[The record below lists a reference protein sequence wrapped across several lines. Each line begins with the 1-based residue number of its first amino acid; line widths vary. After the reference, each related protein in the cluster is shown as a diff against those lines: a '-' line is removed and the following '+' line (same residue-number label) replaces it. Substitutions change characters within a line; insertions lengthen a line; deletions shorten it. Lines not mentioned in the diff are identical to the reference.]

1 MSDLYKDLVEKLKE
15 PDQESQGAT
24 NLGPSGGLRNTAER
38 QRLAAERRQAEAAAL
53 PEGQS
58 NKGKGATPKKQRS
71 PTYKTKPRT
80 PVSPKASPSLRK
92 SRTPVSSLTKPKPEP
107 TTVPIP
113 APPAQ
118 PNPVL
123 PDPSPQN
130 PDPNPSIPVEH
141 PFGMAALVTQTA
153 RFCGTV
159 SVSHPDKAALEE
171 YDVSKWLADAE
182 TRIAA
187 RRITTEA
194 EKIEEARLLVSSDHG
209 NARSLLNGDLFRD
222 VKTFKDFKAECLLIW
237 QGLRRVDAFANL
249 HQFMST
255 PRDPNLFNAASTI
268 SGNLTQIKEDLM
280 SSQVADIDTING
292 ESWVNLNQ
300 ILQYFG
306 LGVLYQI
313 CTEEERRAMKKVN
326 PSPKER
332 ITQTIHQ
339 VLKEMQKSNVR
350 LQDTVMV
357 TRGFK
362 PQGKGKYK
370 KGHTAEEGG
379 NCQTMTDRDRK
390 PTQPSQG
397 AKPKMTEGFRNRPKC
412 ARCDR
417 WGHWKEQCKADQWCT
432 ICERRYHTSEE
443 CWWAI
448 KKKKKD
454 SSTLSASKVKPGEPS
469 KVKPGESSAQ

>member
-194 EKIEEARLLVSSDHG
+194 EKIEEARLLVSADH
-209 NARSLLNGDLFRD
+209 
-222 VKTFKDFKAECLLIW
+222 
-237 QGLRRVDAFANL
+237 
-249 HQFMST
+249 
-255 PRDPNLFNAASTI
+255 
-268 SGNLTQIKEDLM
+268 
-280 SSQVADIDTING
+280 
-292 ESWVNLNQ
+292 
-300 ILQYFG
+300 
-306 LGVLYQI
+306 
-313 CTEEERRAMKKVN
+313 
-326 PSPKER
+326 
-332 ITQTIHQ
+332 
-339 VLKEMQKSNVR
+339 
-350 LQDTVMV
+350 
-357 TRGFK
+357 
-362 PQGKGKYK
+362 
-370 KGHTAEEGG
+370 
-379 NCQTMTDRDRK
+379 
-390 PTQPSQG
+390 
-397 AKPKMTEGFRNRPKC
+397 
-412 ARCDR
+412 
-417 WGHWKEQCKADQWCT
+417 
-432 ICERRYHTSEE
+432 
-443 CWWAI
+443 
-448 KKKKKD
+448 
-454 SSTLSASKVKPGEPS
+454 
-469 KVKPGESSAQ
+469 